1 MWRVWALNPTN
12 NPSSTLHAPSQ
23 KSVPFYGALL
33 SCGNYSGRLLL
44 ARDTIQ
50 RAQTASFHAYLA
62 PSQTGYFGHQ
72 TTCVV
77 AIPRMCK
84 TRLLTFLK
92 CFEMLTRFGFRGK
105 MYYLCTSEEERALKT
120 GLSPFFF
127 AQYKGWNTKH
137 LGISRCFIGN
147 FLGFIGNFL
156 GFIGERIADVGFF
169 SRPKL

>member
-1 MWRVWALNPTN
+1 MWRVWALNPTH
-12 NPSSTLHAPSQ
+12 NPSPTLHAPSQ
-23 KSVPFYGALL
+23 ESVPFYGVLL

-44 ARDTIQ
+44 ARDTIW

-84 TRLLTFLK
+84 TRLLTFPK
-92 CFEMLTRFGFRGK
+92 CCDMLTWFGFRGK

-137 LGISRCFIGN
+137 LGISRCFVGK
-147 FLGFIGNFL
+147 FLGFIGKFL

-169 SRPKL
+169 SRPKS